1 MSTSMLYHAFGIRDV
16 KYRRTRYAQGE
27 IIFEAEM
34 TEALAICPVCGSR
47 DVMYKGARVRDL
59 QMVPIG
65 HKRVWLDLTVHRLGC
80 RSCGAIRWPRLP
92 FADPRRTVTHAFE
105 RFVVDLL
112 RHMTIAGCAELVK
125 AGWDM
130 IKDIH
135 KRALTR
141 RYRKIRLREVEAVAI
156 DEFAIRKGHEYMTIV
171 VDLATGRILHA
182 TPGKSGAAITPFLK
196 VLARQARRL
205 RAVAMDMSPA
215 YLSAVSQCLPR
226 ADIVL
231 DRYHVMALANRAIEE
246 VRRGQQTELRR
257 LGQNTLLGCRF
268 LLLGNYEDLP
278 AKKKARLDRLLKVNE
293 PLLIMHTMKEQLR
306 AFWNRFTRGS
316 AASFLAAWSRDAMNS
331 GIRPLIRLGKTLLF
345 HRPFLLNY
353 FSHGITS
360 GMIEGIVNK
369 IKTLK
374 RQAYG
379 FRDDH
384 YFTLRLYHLHRQRYS
399 LSG

>member
-1 MSTSMLYHAFGIRDV
+1 MSTSILYHAFGIRGV
-16 KYRRTRYAQGE
+16 KHCRTRFEQGE
-27 IIFEAEM
+27 IIFEAVM

-47 DVMYKGARVRDL
+47 DVIYKGARVRAL

-65 HKRVWLDLTVHRLGC
+65 GKRVWLDLTVHRLGC
-80 RSCGAIRWPRLP
+80 KACGAIRWPHLP
-92 FADPRRTVTHAFE
+92 FADPRRSVTHAFE
-105 RFVVDLL
+105 RFVVELL
-112 RHMTIAGCAELVK
+112 RHMTIASCAHCLR

-141 RYRKIRLREVEAVAI
+141 QYRDIPLADVRAVAI
-156 DEFAIRKGHEYMTIV
+156 DEFAVHKGHEYMTIV

-182 TPGKSGAAITPFLK
+182 TPGKSAAAITPFLRH
-196 VLARQARRL
+196 LARKAPNLQ
-205 RAVAMDMSPA
+205 AVAMDMSPA
-215 YLSAVSQCLPR
+215 YIAAVTEHLPHV
-226 ADIVL
+226 DIVL
-231 DRYHVMALANRAIEE
+231 DRYHVIALVNRAIEE
-246 VRRGQQTELRR
+246 CRRGQQAELDR
-257 LGQNTLLGCRF
+257 LGQKTLKGCRF
-268 LLLGNYEDLP
+268 LLLCNYEDLP
-278 AKKKARLDRLLKVNE
+278 AQKKARLDRLLKVNE

-306 AFWNRFTRGS
+306 IFWQYFTRRS
-316 AASFLAAWSRDAMNS
+316 AASFLTAWCRDAMQS
-331 GIRPLIRLGKTLLF
+331 CIPPLVRVGRTLLF
-345 HRPFLLNY
+345 YRTFLLNY

-399 LSG
+399 LAG